1 MEIKGFQAGENAM
14 ENGETIS
21 SLVNDQSIFVVHMDE
36 AGLMTITTRGDPAG
50 WPDGLPKAL
59 GTLLKA
65 AGHSLCLIAG
75 EPPQAVLE
83 PTDAQILDQQI
94 SDLIRDAEESE
105 MGDIIALQEA
115 IADHRAIIDAQDADD
130 IARIKRQV
138 NGINMGEQE
147 TFADIVEAEEN
158 DEIRREID
166 AEEEGVR

>member
-1 MEIKGFQAGENAM
+1 M
-14 ENGETIS
+14 ENGETIG

-75 EPPQAVLE
+75 EPPQAVPE
-83 PTDAQILDQQI
+83 HV
-94 SDLIRDAEESE
+94 
-105 MGDIIALQEA
+105 QEYPQA
-115 IADHRAIIDAQDADD
+115 TIDAMRDDLVGMFPDSVNASDQSIINVLRDLDDQD
-130 IARIKRQV
+130 
-138 NGINMGEQE
+138 
-147 TFADIVEAEEN
+147 TFTAIVEAEEN

>member
-1 MEIKGFQAGENAM
+1 M
-14 ENGETIS
+14 ENSERIG

-75 EPPQAVLE
+75 EPPQAVPE
-83 PTDAQILDQQI
+83 PVQEYPQATIDAMRDDLVGMFPDSVNASDQSIINVLRDLDDQ
-94 SDLIRDAEESE
+94 DTFT
-105 MGDIIALQEA
+105 
-115 IADHRAIIDAQDADD
+115 AII
-130 IARIKRQV
+130 
-138 NGINMGEQE
+138 
-147 TFADIVEAEEN
+147 EAEEN

>member
-1 MEIKGFQAGENAM
+1 M
-14 ENGETIS
+14 ENSERIG

-65 AGHSLCLIAG
+65 AGHSLCVLV
-75 EPPQAVLE
+75 ETPPQAVLE

-94 SDLIRDAEESE
+94 SDIIRDAEQSE
-105 MGDIIALQEA
+105 IEDIMASHEA
-115 IADHRAIIDAQDADD
+115 IADHRASIDA
-130 IARIKRQV
+130 R
-138 NGINMGEQE
+138 E
-147 TFADIVEAEEN
+147 TFADVVEAEEN

>member
-1 MEIKGFQAGENAM
+1 MEIQGFQAGENAM
-14 ENGETIS
+14 ENGEAIS

-65 AGHSLCLIAG
+65 AGHSLCIMA
-75 EPPQAVLE
+75 ETPPQAVPE
-83 PTDAQILDQQI
+83 PV
-94 SDLIRDAEESE
+94 
-105 MGDIIALQEA
+105 QEYPQA
-115 IADHRAIIDAQDADD
+115 TIDAMRDDLVDMFPSSVNLSDQGIVEVLRDLDDQD
-130 IARIKRQV
+130 
-138 NGINMGEQE
+138 
-147 TFADIVEAEEN
+147 TFTSIIEAEEN